1 MAMINVDDKLRK
13 RIRILAAQR
22 GEFMYETTNMLLRMA
37 LDFLE
42 QAADVPEEEQSPH
55 QYQPRAL
62 KNSDLFR

>member
-37 LDFLE
+37 LDFFE
-42 QAADVPEEEQSPH
+42 PDADVPPQEQSLPQH
-55 QYQPRAL
+55 QPRAL
-62 KNSDLFR
+62 ENRDPLR